1 MTTPSRTVR
10 VFLSS
15 TFRDFAEERDLLVRK
30 VFPELRRKCRERQV
44 ELVDVDLR
52 WGITEEEAQQGK
64 VLPICLAE
72 IDRSRPY
79 FIGLLGERYGW
90 VPEKDLYDSSLLLD
104 QPWLEEHRGGKSVT
118 ELEILHGVLNNPEMA
133 GHAFF
138 YFRDPAYSSRKGGDY
153 LSDGEEERIRL
164 AALKGRILRSGF
176 PLVENYPGP
185 EALAERVRDD
195 LWKLIDKTFPESEV
209 PDSLA
214 QERMQHEGFAS
225 SRLGLYIGGECYLRA
240 LDAAISADP
249 RKPVLVCGASGGGK
263 SALLA
268 NWAQKYSLANP
279 EAIVLTHFLATG
291 ADAAHSVNMVIRLLR
306 EISRMTGEELV
317 LDGDPR
323 RALPMLEE
331 WLEKAGNFAHEKGG
345 VFVLLLDALDKMT
358 VHRDLDWWPKRLPE
372 GVALVASCLDGGVRD
387 SVMPKME
394 WTELRVS
401 PLERSDCE
409 RFIREHLA
417 KYRKSLTPQQTALVL
432 GHPLCGNPLF
442 LRTLLEELRI
452 FGVHE
457 ELNLRLKHYTESVT
471 IDDLFEK
478 VLERVESD
486 NSPESVRA
494 ALEVLWAAK
503 ESFAEDELLAVSGLP
518 PAVWAPIHIALD
530 ESLIGAGRRLA
541 FGHDYLRKA
550 VEDRYLDTTEDRQ
563 RIQKCMAQLCAKAM
577 VTGRKEISHY
587 IRRHAVEHFLEAEDW
602 DNAAGALSDLEFIEA
617 RAIAQELPSMLKDY
631 AGAVKLLPEGEK
643 QRQTEAARQAEL
655 DRYAKE
661 MAEYAATW
669 SRIRDGSGENEPIL
683 PQPPLQVRLWTREEI
698 AAERK
703 RMTEKPNRL
712 DIVKAFRVF
721 LATHATPLQKY
732 ATSRG
737 FAAHLAR
744 NETPAGPVHDVGE
757 RLLESLDGIKLLR
770 QYQTGETYNPLPACQ
785 AVLEGHMDEVNELV
799 LSADGR
805 RVISGSRD
813 NTIRVWD
820 LESGECL
827 KVLGEAGL
835 WNGVNRVL
843 SVDGRHVVSSTLHTI
858 CVWDVES
865 GECLKEFEH
874 VWYYGH
880 VRRAYYYDVTFFLLS
895 TDGRRVIS
903 VSKGRMQN
911 VRLCVWDVDSGE
923 CLKVLEG
930 NTGAVKSLVLTAD
943 GKRVITES
951 FFPAQG
957 EWNQES
963 KAFQEAERPSS
974 STLHVWD
981 VESGK
986 CLKVLEGHTGVVKS
1000 LVITA
1005 DGRRVISGSY
1015 DNTIRVWD
1023 LEGGACL
1030 KVLEGHT
1037 CGVNTIVLRADG
1049 RRVIS
1054 GSDDN
1059 TIRVWDLESGEC
1071 LKVFEGH
1078 TGAVESLVLSAD
1090 GRRVTSASCDN
1101 TIRVWDVDSGEC
1113 LKELDVPAGK
1123 FFSSITCL
1131 VLSADGRRVISG
1143 SGDHTIRVWDLESG
1157 ECTKV
1162 RERYPGAFVLSA
1174 DGRRAI
1180 SMRHGAGL
1188 RMWDLQSGEC
1198 LKVHDGHTSR
1208 IESLVLSADGKR
1220 AISMMYGDALR
1231 MWDVESGECL
1241 KVFEGHTVELT
1252 SGPQYASN
1260 CLVQSADGR
1269 LVISGDRDDTIR
1281 VWDVENGECLKVLQG
1296 HSDGVKS
1303 IVQSADGRRVIWG
1316 SNGNTIRG
1324 WDVESGEH
1332 LDFDGWHAATVKS
1345 LALSA
1350 DGVRVV
1356 SGSKDKTIRVWDVES
1371 GSCVG
1376 VFEGHADAVESLVM
1390 SADGRLVVSGS
1401 GDHTLRVWD
1410 LSRMWE
1416 SNECVKVLEGHAGAV
1431 KSLVLTAD
1439 EKCVISGSEDHSIR
1453 VWDLESGEC
1462 LKVLEGH
1469 TGGVDP
1475 MVLTADGKR
1484 VISGGEDHTL
1494 RVWDLESGECLKI
1507 LEGHTSGVESLVL
1520 TADGTRVTSAS
1531 WDNTIRV
1538 WDVESGECLEV
1549 LERHMDGVTSLVL
1562 TADGKRM
1569 VSGSWNHSL
1578 RFWDVESGECL
1589 KVIEGR
1595 TDGIRSLVLSAD
1607 GRRIVS
1613 ESRNHTLR
1621 VWDVE
1626 NGECLKVLEGY
1637 MDEVKFLVISA
1648 NGKTVI
1654 SGHRDKIRVWDVESG
1669 VCLKSLE
1676 GMRQKWITD
1685 EPTDLFGL
1693 SSDTVYSFVVS
1704 ADGRSVISGY
1714 SDKIRVWN
1722 VESGECLKVLEGHMA
1737 EVESLVLSADGRR
1750 VISGSDDSTL
1760 RVWDL
1765 DSGECCG
1772 VFFVRGHSS
1781 IAFHSGSGRLI
1792 VGFSD
1797 GRVEFYNI
1805 LRLTLDSFIP
1815 QSADEVIPN

>member
-1 MTTPSRTVR
+1 MSKTRTIR
-10 VFLSS
+10 VFISS
-15 TFRDFAEERDLLVRK
+15 TFRDFAEERNLLVRK

-52 WGITEEEAQQGK
+52 WGITEEEAKQGK

-118 ELEILHGVLNNPEMA
+118 ELEIFHGVLNNPEMA

-138 YFRDPAYSSRKGGDY
+138 YFRDAAYSSQKGGDY
-153 LSDGEEERIRL
+153 LSDGEEERICL

-176 PLVENYPGP
+176 PLVENYPEP

-195 LWKLIDKTFPESEV
+195 LWKLIDLKFPESEV

-214 QERMQHEGFAS
+214 RERMQHEAFAS

-268 NWAQKYSLANP
+268 NWVQKYSLANP

-291 ADAAHSVNMVIRLLR
+291 ADAASAVNMVIRLLR

-323 RALPMLEE
+323 RALHMLEE

-358 VHRDLDWWPKRLPE
+358 EHRDLDWWPKRLPE

-401 PLERSDCE
+401 PLQRSDCE

-417 KYRKSLTPQQTALVL
+417 KYRKSLTPQQTAMVL

-442 LRTLLEELRI
+442 LRTLLEELRV

-457 ELNLRLKHYTESVT
+457 ELNLRLKHYTASVT

-518 PAVWAPIHIALD
+518 PAFWAPIHIALD
-530 ESLIGAGRRLA
+530 ESLIGAGGRLA

-550 VEDRYLDTTEDRQ
+550 VQERYLDSTEDRH
-563 RIQKCMAQLCAKAM
+563 RIQQCMGHFCAQAM
-577 VTGRKEISHY
+577 AGGCKEISQY

-602 DNAAGALSDLEFIEA
+602 DVAAGALSDLEFIEA
-617 RAIAQELPSMLKDY
+617 RAIAQELPAMLKDY
-631 AGAVKLLPEGEK
+631 AGAVKLLPEGVK

-655 DRYAKE
+655 DRYAGE
-661 MAEYAATW
+661 MAEYAAAW
-669 SRIRDGSGENEPIL
+669 SRIRDGSGEKEPTP
-683 PQPPLQVRLWTREEI
+683 PQPPPQVRLWTREEI

-703 RMTEKPNRL
+703 CMTETPNRL

-721 LATHATPLQKY
+721 VATHAAPLQKY
-732 ATSRG
+732 ATSTA

-744 NETPAGPVHDVGE
+744 NEAPAGPVHDAGE
-757 RLLESLDGIKLLR
+757 RRLEPLDGIKLLR
-770 QYQTGETYNPLPACQ
+770 QYRSGEIYNPLPACQ
-785 AVLEGHMDEVNELV
+785 AVLEDTYGGSCLV
-799 LSADGR
+799 LSPDGR
-805 RVISGSRD
+805 RVTSASLD

-820 LESGECL
+820 VESGECL
-827 KVLGEAGL
+827 KVLRV
-835 WNGVNRVL
+835 GVGGNLVL
-843 SVDGRHVVSSTLHTI
+843 SVDERRVVSSSGHTI
-858 CVWDVES
+858 YFWDVES

-874 VWYYGH
+874 VTYHGN

-895 TDGRRVIS
+895 ADGRRVIS
-903 VSKGRMQN
+903 VSERNMNTRM
-911 VRLCVWDVDSGE
+911 CVWDVESGE
-923 CLKVLEG
+923 CLKVLER
-930 NTGAVKSLVLTAD
+930 NTGAIKSLVLTAD
-943 GKRVITES
+943 GKRVISES
-951 FFPAQG
+951 FAPALG

-974 STLHVWD
+974 STLRVWD
-981 VESGK
+981 VESGE
-986 CLKVLEGHTGVVKS
+986 CLKVLEGHTGAVKS
-1000 LVITA
+1000 MVITA
-1005 DGRRVISGSY
+1005 DGRRVISGGE
-1015 DNTIRVWD
+1015 DHTIRVWD

-1054 GSDDN
+1054 GSMDN

-1071 LKVFEGH
+1071 LKVLEGH
-1078 TGAVESLVLSAD
+1078 TSWVNFLVLSAD
-1090 GRRVTSASCDN
+1090 GRRVISGGDDHA
-1101 TIRVWDVDSGEC
+1101 IRVWDLESGEC
-1113 LKELDVPAGK
+1113 LKVLEGHVVQLFGYRG
-1123 FFSSITCL
+1123 ITSL

-1157 ECTKV
+1157 EC
-1162 RERYPGAFVLSA
+1162 
-1174 DGRRAI
+1174 
-1180 SMRHGAGL
+1180 
-1188 RMWDLQSGEC
+1188 
-1198 LKVHDGHTSR
+1198 LKVFERHTNGIS
-1208 IESLVLSADGKR
+1208 SLVLSVDGR
-1220 AISMMYGDALR
+1220 RVISRSYGDSRRMWDVESGRCMKVFEGEMNEIDSLVLSVDGRRVISRSYGDALR

-1241 KVFEGHTVELT
+1241 KVFEEYTVELT
-1252 SGPQYASN
+1252 SGHKYGSN
-1260 CLVQSADGR
+1260 CLIQSADGR
-1269 LVISGDRDDTIR
+1269 RVISGDRDDTIR
-1281 VWDVENGECLKVLQG
+1281 VWNVESGECLKVLQG
-1296 HSDGVKS
+1296 HSDGVKP

-1316 SNGNTIRG
+1316 SNGNGILG
-1324 WDVESGEH
+1324 WDMESGEYRF
-1332 LDFDGWHAATVKS
+1332 FDGGHTATVKS
-1345 LALSA
+1345 LVLSKDEMRA
-1350 DGVRVV
+1350 I

-1376 VFEGHADAVESLVM
+1376 LLEEHAGAVESLVM

-1410 LSRMWE
+1410 LSRYQKSRE
-1416 SNECVKVLEGHAGAV
+1416 SLRVLKGHAGAV
-1431 KSLVLTAD
+1431 KSLVLTAN
-1439 EKCVISGSEDHSIR
+1439 EKCVISGSEDHTIR

-1469 TGGVDP
+1469 TGGVNP
-1475 MVLTADGKR
+1475 IVLSADGR
-1484 VISGGEDHTL
+1484 SVISGSEDHTL
-1494 RVWDLESGECLKI
+1494 RVWDSESGECLKI
-1507 LEGHTSGVESLVL
+1507 LEGHTGGVESLVL
-1520 TADGTRVTSAS
+1520 AADGTRITSAS

-1549 LERHMDGVTSLVL
+1549 LERHMEGVTSLVL

-1569 VSGSWNHSL
+1569 VSGSWNHTL

-1589 KVIEGR
+1589 KVIEGH
-1595 TDGIRSLVLSAD
+1595 TDGIRSLVMSAD

-1613 ESRNHTLR
+1613 ESPNHTMR

-1626 NGECLKVLEGY
+1626 NGECLKVLEGH
-1637 MDEVKFLVISA
+1637 MDVVKFLVISA
-1648 NGKTVI
+1648 DGRSVI
-1654 SGHRDKIRVWDVESG
+1654 SGHSDKIRVWDVESG
-1669 VCLKSLE
+1669 ECLKSLE
-1676 GMRQKWITD
+1676 VERITD
-1685 EPTDLFGL
+1685 ELTDIFGL
-1693 SSDTVYSFVVS
+1693 SYHTVYSFVVS

-1722 VESGECLKVLEGHMA
+1722 VESGECLKVLEGHIA
-1737 EVESLVLSADGRR
+1737 EVDFLVLSADGRR
-1750 VISGSDDSTL
+1750 VISGSRDHTI
-1760 RVWDL
+1760 RVWDVE
-1765 DSGECCG
+1765 SGECLG
-1772 VFFVRGHSS
+1772 VFSARGHSS
-1781 IAFHSGSGRLI
+1781 MAFHSASGRLI

-1797 GRVEFYNI
+1797 GRVEFYSLSN
-1805 LRLTLDSFIP
+1805 LNSAPYPDFPPIP
-1815 QSADEVIPN
+1815 HGMK